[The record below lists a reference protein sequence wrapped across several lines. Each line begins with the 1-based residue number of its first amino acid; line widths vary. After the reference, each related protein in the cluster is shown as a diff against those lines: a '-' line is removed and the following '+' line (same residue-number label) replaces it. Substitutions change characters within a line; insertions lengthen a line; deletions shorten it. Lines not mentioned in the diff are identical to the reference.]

1 MYEEDRLLAEECD
14 RLGRETVEAA
24 AWLAGN
30 RELVGRDYDSH
41 IKELRKAG
49 RLFRG
54 CAVAAKRKMCVGVF
68 GPSQAGKSYLVSTLA
83 GDHNGKLLTR
93 LGGREHDFLS
103 EINPAGGKESTGLVT
118 RFTLT
123 GGEASRAAPIEPDA
137 FPVHVRLLSPVDIVK
152 ILTNT
157 YFSDAEHMDSPDRDA
172 LLAALSDLEKKKREA
187 PTGGISEDDVEDLQE
202 YVTRYF
208 RGKARVQQLLDR
220 HFWDRV
226 IPLAPLLEDEDRA
239 RLFGLIWDGTESF
252 NRLLESLFGAL
263 RALDFA
269 PEAFLPVDAL
279 TPRERS
285 IIDVATLGALTPEP
299 GDDLDVITAGGG
311 TSGGVTSGG
320 VRARIARVYATAL
333 TAELVIP
340 MSHKPADFFDH
351 TDLLDFPGYRSRKI
365 FVDLA
370 KETEEP
376 AKLKE
381 CFLRGKVA
389 YLFERYCAE
398 RELTGLL
405 LCIGSGPQ
413 EVQGLGGAVNEWLT
427 GTHGATPEKR
437 DGKVASLFFILTKS
451 DLEFEDKAGARDV
464 SERWETRMFASM
476 EVFSSHE
483 WLNKWDDA
491 GPFRNFFLM
500 RNPTVKLYLFDHD
513 GGGRETA
520 LKEEMAPWVR
530 EFEQAFTASPAV
542 TAHFAD
548 REASWRA
555 FMTPND
561 GGLSLIRERLAP
573 ICKPELKRKQI
584 LTTLDEQL
592 GRLLDRLQP
601 YWRTDDKEEER
612 RQKTALAQ
620 NLARAVLG
628 MIRPRRF
635 GAFSRLLTVRDQDIY
650 DLYFQAQYRMREE
663 LTALPPGKEAEKNGP
678 GAPAESVD
686 DLLADLLG
694 ESVIEQ
700 TAQAAQLGTRT
711 EPLAASPPA
720 QDEASAFGEQIE
732 QFWLAGLRS
741 HAEDPVL
748 QQFFAFDA
756 GLFSQFVH
764 ELGVGFVR
772 LGVREELED
781 ALRKAAR
788 YANIEKERLL
798 WKQAGLAA
806 SIINRYTDWLGFDPR
821 LKSGEERTVVFGSRQ
836 RALFNPPPET
846 DGLPS
851 LAEDPGDYAETA
863 TMDWSA
869 ALIHL
874 VQENVN
880 FDGERD
886 FDPVQNSKL
895 RAILEQLAL
904 QIVA

>member
-1 MYEEDRLLAEECD
+1 MYEEDRLLAEECE
-14 RLGRETVEAA
+14 RLARETGEATG
-24 AWLAGN
+24 WLEKN
-30 RELVGRDYDSH
+30 RELVGRDLEGH
-41 IKELRKAG
+41 EKELRKAA

-54 CAVAAKRKMCVGVF
+54 CAVAARRKMCVGVF

-83 GDHNGKLLTR
+83 GDANGKLLTR

-123 GGEASRAAPIEPDA
+123 GGEASKTSPVEPEA
-137 FPVHVRLLSPVDIVK
+137 FPVHVRLLSAVDIVK
-152 ILTNT
+152 ILANT
-157 YFSDAEHMDSPDRDA
+157 YFSDAEHMESPDRDA
-172 LLAALSDLEKKKREA
+172 LLSSLAALEKKKRGA
-187 PTGGISEDDVEDLQE
+187 PTGGMSEDDVEDLQE
-202 YVTRYF
+202 YVVKYF

-226 IPLAPLLEDEDRA
+226 IPLAPLLEDGDRA
-239 RLFGLIWDGTESF
+239 ELFALIWDGTPAF
-252 NRLLESLFGAL
+252 TRLLASLFKAL
-263 RALDFA
+263 RALEFA
-269 PEAFLPVDAL
+269 PEAFLPINAL
-279 TPRERS
+279 VPRERS
-285 IIDVATLGALTPEP
+285 IIDVATLGDLTPED
-299 GDDLDVITAGGG
+299 GDELDVVTLGGA
-311 TSGGVTSGG
+311 
-320 VRARIARVYATAL
+320 RARIARVYATAL

-340 MSHKPADFFDH
+340 MSGKPAEFFDH

-413 EVQGLGGAVNEWLT
+413 EVQGLGAAVNEWIT
-427 GTHGATPEKR
+427 GTHGATPDKR
-437 DGKVASLFFILTKS
+437 GDKDKSLFFILTKS

-483 WLNKWDDA
+483 WLKKWDA
-491 GPFRNFFLM
+491 KGPFDNFFLM
-500 RNPTVKLYLFDHD
+500 RNPTVKLYLFNHD
-513 GGGRETA
+513 QNGRETS
-520 LKEEMAPWVR
+520 LKEEMVPWVG
-530 EFEQAFTASPAV
+530 EFERAFMASPGV
-542 TAHFAD
+542 NAHFAYK
-548 REASWRA
+548 EASWRA

-573 ICKPELKRKQI
+573 ICKPELKRRQI
-584 LTTLDEQL
+584 LTTLEEQL
-592 GRLLDRLQP
+592 AKIVDRLRP
-601 YWRTDDKEEER
+601 YWRTDNKEEQR
-612 RQKTALAQ
+612 KQQAALAQ
-620 NLARAVLG
+620 NLARVVLG

-650 DLYFQAQYRMREE
+650 DLYFQAQYRMHEE
-663 LTALPPGKEAEKNGP
+663 LAGLPPGEEAAGNGHAA
-678 GAPAESVD
+678 APHSAGPSGSVD
-686 DLLADLLG
+686 DLLADILG
-694 ESVIEQ
+694 SDVLERPSPAGPDAAPDRRESG
-700 TAQAAQLGTRT
+700 AQFG
-711 EPLAASPPA
+711 
-720 QDEASAFGEQIE
+720 DEASAFGAQIE

-741 HAEDPVL
+741 QAEDPVL

-772 LGVREELED
+772 LGVRDELED

-788 YANIEKERLL
+788 YANVEKERLL

-806 SIINRYTDWLGFDPR
+806 GVINRYADWLGFDPR
-821 LKSGEERTVVFGSRQ
+821 RKDERERTVNFGSRQ
-836 RALFNPPPET
+836 RTLFIPPPET
-846 DGLPS
+846 RGLPE
-851 LAEDPGDYAETA
+851 LAEDPGDYAESVA
-863 TMDWSA
+863 MDWSA

-874 VQENVN
+874 IQENVN

-886 FDPVQNSKL
+886 FDPVQNSRLKD
-895 RAILEQLAL
+895 ILESFA
-904 QIVA
+904 VRTA